1 MHDDFRLVNRVH
13 LHLSWGRHVSRT
25 LAVRISSGLHHI
37 YQTFEPTKMWW
48 TFTWSPSSKQSILK
62 LSLLEASL
70 ELSRTLRIAQNHPKP
85 FPFAKKNNP
94 QNFNQDTNS
103 GRLQSQSL
111 TWLVLLLFEPSTRED
126 IVYQLHASTIE
137 SAAAWTSWTTFC
149 SWWKFPSWEW
159 LGWTNNLVRRA
170 IPLWPAAQVRTSAP
184 NYWTVKIENFKMGLL
199 SKTREL
205 ATSQLAIWCQL
216 AQSVLNPSSRPAS
229 RSSQSSGKGSGST
242 RWTCKGLLNLG
253 EVQKQSRSK
262 RTGLE
267 FCNKLWVESTGL
279 HSSRSRGKAF
289 PTCSK
294 CHTPSTAE
302 SPVLHI
308 QCCLT
313 LGCNHHNSSSKR
325 YARRLS
331 SRQ

>member
-13 LHLSWGRHVSRT
+13 LHLSWGWHVSRT
-25 LAVRISSGLHHI
+25 LAVRIPSGLHHI

-137 SAAAWTSWTTFC
+137 SAAAWSSWTTFC

-170 IPLWPAAQVRTSAP
+170 ILQSTSSSVVP
-184 NYWTVKIENFKMGLL
+184 MSNSPCDQQLKWGLL
-199 SKTREL
+199 PQTTGQSKSKISKW
-205 ATSQLAIWCQL
+205 AFFQ
-216 AQSVLNPSSRPAS
+216 RPV
-229 RSSQSSGKGSGST
+229 
-242 RWTCKGLLNLG
+242 N
-253 EVQKQSRSK
+253 
-262 RTGLE
+262 
-267 FCNKLWVESTGL
+267 
-279 HSSRSRGKAF
+279 
-289 PTCSK
+289 
-294 CHTPSTAE
+294 
-302 SPVLHI
+302 
-308 QCCLT
+308 
-313 LGCNHHNSSSKR
+313 
-325 YARRLS
+325 
-331 SRQ
+331 